1 MPKLLEKDP
10 RSGHVPT
17 AIVSQ
22 SPAVLA
28 SHAPR
33 GSILDQNGKMTMKVT
48 QEEVPK
54 NQLCHKRTR
63 PLPISTVKSARDKD
77 IWHVIKA
84 GKETTKCE
92 NNTINASTY
101 IATTYYVHKTTHE
114 IQVSTRSS
122 PANANVNVNA
132 ETGTAR
138 LQLAE
143 QYRVAN
149 ERRAGLGAVHS
160 AHTASSAMA

>member
-1 MPKLLEKDP
+1 
-10 RSGHVPT
+10 
-17 AIVSQ
+17 
-22 SPAVLA
+22 
-28 SHAPR
+28 
-33 GSILDQNGKMTMKVT
+33 MTMKVT

-84 GKETTKCE
+84 GKETTKRE
-92 NNTINASTY
+92 NNTINASTH
-101 IATTYYVHKTTHE
+101 ITTTYYVHKTTHE

-122 PANANVNVNA
+122 PANVNANA

-160 AHTASSAMA
+160 AHTTSSAMA